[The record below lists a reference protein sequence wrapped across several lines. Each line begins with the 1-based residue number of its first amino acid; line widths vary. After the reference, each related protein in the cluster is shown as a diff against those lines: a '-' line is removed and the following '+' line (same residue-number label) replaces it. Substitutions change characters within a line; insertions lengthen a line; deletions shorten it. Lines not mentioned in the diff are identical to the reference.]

1 MVKPPAA
8 RLTVIVPPELASGFR
23 IAGAEVESS
32 TDAPAI
38 QASLD
43 TLLHEGEPGIVGVYA
58 PYYAALPAAMLARC
72 ERAIQP
78 VVIPLPTGQ
87 GAGGGTTHR
96 ARIAALLERA
106 VGYHIT
112 FADEAG

>member
-1 MVKPPAA
+1 VVKPPAA

-23 IAGAEVESS
+23 IAGAEVEESA
-32 TDAPAI
+32 DDPAVN
-38 QASLD
+38 ASLD
-43 TLLHEGEPGIVGVYA
+43 ALLRDGEPGIVGVYA
-58 PYYAALPAAMLARC
+58 PYYSALPPAMLDRC
-72 ERAIQP
+72 ERAKQP

-87 GAGGGTTHR
+87 GAGDGTTHR

-112 FADEAG
+112 FANEAG